1 MTFRPKHSKWDQNLY
16 NPRRDDKHPSHR
28 KFVAFSAFL
37 AIFVDVF
44 FNKIS
49 CYFCDFCEI
58 FGLLEG
64 LLCLFSKK
72 LPPLAK
78 KLVRSTCSKS
88 IGAIKFLVT
97 SAFFFFLR
105 IFGLIK
111 GLFTFLLY
119 KSELLPNLL
128 FLLSSRYFLACFFR
142 CNGKFVLLLRF
153 LRNWNLRRFRGPS
166 LPCFF
171 KQKYAIFDSVSFL
184 LQWKI
189 LFTFAIFAKLATFSR
204 FIFAFF
210 LYHCFKVVVLG
221 FQFSISVIKFS

>member
-1 MTFRPKHSKWDQNLY
+1 MTFRPKHSKWDKNLY
-16 NPRRDDKHPSHR
+16 NPRRDDEHPSHW

-97 SAFFFFLR
+97 SAFFFF
-105 IFGLIK
+105 FYE
-111 GLFTFLLY
+111 F
-119 KSELLPNLL
+119 SA
-128 FLLSSRYFLACFFR
+128 LSRA
-142 CNGKFVLLLRF
+142 
-153 LRNWNLRRFRGPS
+153 S
-166 LPCFF
+166 LPFF
-171 KQKYAIFDSVSFL
+171 FISLSFYQICYSCYPRVIFSVFFS

-189 LFTFAIFAKLATFSR
+189 RVTFAVFAKLK
-204 FIFAFF
+204 FAG
-210 LYHCFKVVVLG
+210 V
-221 FQFSISVIKFS
+221 